1 MNINMNLLRELYF
14 KSKGTYPNHI
24 EPLSGAGSNR
34 KYYRIIPSKDS
45 EPSCIG
51 VVGTSAE
58 ENLAFCHLSQL
69 FISKHLP
76 VPAVC
81 KITSFD
87 RLATLEHRRWMVE
100 KMVVTIVTRKKHSLN
115 K

>member
-1 MNINMNLLRELYF
+1 MNINMNLLKELYF

-51 VVGTSAE
+51 VSIVHFQTS
-58 ENLAFCHLSQL
+58 
-69 FISKHLP
+69 
-76 VPAVC
+76 
-81 KITSFD
+81 
-87 RLATLEHRRWMVE
+87 
-100 KMVVTIVTRKKHSLN
+100 TRSCSLGCFG
-115 K
+115 